1 MGYSIFISHSSRD
14 PWVTRQISGIIQGF
28 GASTFLDEADIDYGG
43 DFEDKILEAV
53 RASQELVV
61 LLTPWALARRYIW
74 LEIVAIWAWG
84 EAWSAF
90 CTDFHRTNS
99 LLRMARRHC

>member
-43 DFEDKILEAV
+43 DFEDKIL
-53 RASQELVV
+53 
-61 LLTPWALARRYIW
+61 
-74 LEIVAIWAWG
+74 
-84 EAWSAF
+84 
-90 CTDFHRTNS
+90 
-99 LLRMARRHC
+99 